1 VAVLVLQ
8 RINQGLYQE
17 HAFVLHRFIYTA
29 SGVALETKLSEV
41 ALGVLQRWH
50 KICSNLL
57 GSYVKAYYSH
67 RITPNDVKRS
77 EFAMLVL
84 QRA

>member
-1 VAVLVLQ
+1 V
-8 RINQGLYQE
+8 
-17 HAFVLHRFIYTA
+17 
-29 SGVALETKLSEV
+29 VALETELSEV

-50 KICSNLL
+50 EICYNLV
-57 GSYVKAYYSH
+57 GSYVFLAVSVEVV
-67 RITPNDVKRS
+67 ITPNEVKRC